1 MAKISNTLSYP
12 NQLPIE
18 SGDYLIGTAANSSP
32 IEKQTKT
39 FTLGDIANFIIDG
52 AFDGVSYRLPV
63 FTAPTAGEESLT
75 IVNSLLYQD
84 TASDGQKPAEVGGTT
99 VYVDNG
105 SGQGNFYVAGTTTT
119 NGLLTVD
126 GGIYFNSEVFDSSN
140 TVGTGEQ
147 VLVSQADGTVKWQN
161 YQGSGLEFQ
170 GAWDADI
177 NVPDLTAIPLI
188 PDNTGK
194 YWIVSVAGGT
204 NLPTQ
209 GGGSIYDWEV
219 GDWAIISEDLN
230 NNIFWDKIDNS
241 SVLTGGGTTDRIA
254 IWTSP
259 TELGDAN
266 ILKGTGN
273 NSLVFNDMTTP
284 DATQGTNASAFGL
297 GTQAEGDYAL
307 ATGQDT
313 RAFGESSFATG
324 FDTEA
329 NGPASATFGS
339 NTYADGQQAFA
350 IGSNTSANADNSF
363 AAGVQTNA
371 NGDNSFVGGD
381 GSNANGNNAFSFGGQ
396 TQADGDF
403 AVSMGSSNNA
413 DGNHSVALGQGNNAD
428 ANNSIAIGYANTVS
442 SSGGFSIAMGFES
455 SASGANSIAIGNNAI
470 ASGESSAAIGG
481 ENAVASGDY
490 SFAAG
495 EGTTASGDGST
506 AMGTVTTASGNTST
520 ALGDTSTA
528 SGLTSTALGNNAEA
542 SGNYSVAIGQNVI
555 ASGTI
560 SLAMGNGSDATATA
574 SVAIGNRTLASGAG
588 ALALGQDTVSS
599 GDSSTA
605 MGENT
610 TASGL
615 ASTAM
620 GGDTTASNGHCVA
633 MGKGSTASG
642 NVATAMGSITLASG
656 DASVAMGSSSTA
668 SGDNSTAMGGS
679 TTASGDFSVA
689 AGKSCQA
696 SGNVSVAIGDANV
709 ASGFYAQAYGKDA
722 EASGDNSFAFGTV
735 STTTASGVGSFSFGE
750 GNESKATASWTLGEF
765 NIVDGAGSFAVG
777 KGNQINATASQA
789 FSTGKANQSS
799 GEESHAIGTNLN
811 ATDFRQIVIGSN
823 NVPLPGSVN
832 TWTNTHNLLTV
843 GNGPDPANQSNALEI
858 TKGGLFKLPS
868 YGSGTIT
875 GVPANSLSV
884 DAGGNVIETPI
895 VSNTFIINGMVNNL
909 ASETS
914 GYDFMEWT
922 SNVTDGRIPLFRNP
936 VKLQLE
942 KVTWVWMGAGPLF
955 LGPGESVDF
964 SIGTIADN
972 TNSVISNYTSVSNIF
987 SIDSSDNGTYAYGE
1001 ASFAAG
1007 AIVIDVFSNI
1017 GVVGL
1022 ETGSVSPNTGEL
1034 SISFFFREV

>member
-75 IVNSLLYQD
+75 LVNSLLYQD
-84 TASDGQKPAEVGGTT
+84 TASDGQKPDEVGGTT

-105 SGQGNFYVAGTTTT
+105 SGQGNFYVAGSTTT
-119 NGLLTVD
+119 NGSLIVD

-147 VLVSQADGTVKWQN
+147 VLVSQADGTVQWQN

-170 GAWDADI
+170 GAWNADL
-177 NVPDLTAIPLI
+177 NVPDLLAIPLI
-188 PDNTGK
+188 PANTGK
-194 YWIVSVAGGT
+194 YWIVSVAGGE

-209 GGGSIYDWEV
+209 GGGSISDWEV

-259 TELGDAN
+259 SELGDAN

-297 GTQAEGDYAL
+297 ATQAEGDYSF

-313 RAFGESSFATG
+313 RAFGESSFVAG
-324 FDTEA
+324 FDNEA
-329 NGPASATFGS
+329 NGPASAAFGS
-339 NTYADGQQAFA
+339 NTFADGLQAFA
-350 IGSNTSANADNSF
+350 IGENTAATNDNSF
-363 AAGVQTNA
+363 ACGVGTNA
-371 NGDNSFVGGD
+371 TGENSFVGGD

-403 AVSMGSSNNA
+403 AVSMGASNNA
-413 DGNHSVALGQGNNAD
+413 NGNFSVALGQGNTPRG
-428 ANNSIAIGYANTVS
+428 NNSIAIGYGNDVAPT
-442 SSGGFSIAMGFES
+442 GGFSVAMGFES
-455 SASGANSIAIGNNAI
+455 SASGATSIAIGNNATAI
-470 ASGESSAAIGG
+470 GESSAAIGG

-490 SFAAG
+490 SFATG
-495 EGTTASGDGST
+495 ENTIASGDGST
-506 AMGTVTTASGNTST
+506 AMGTGSDATGLASTAIGVNATASG
-520 ALGDTSTA
+520 D
-528 SGLTSTALGNNAEA
+528 
-542 SGNYSVAIGQNVI
+542 YSVAIGHDLT
-555 ASGTI
+555 ASGNF
-560 SLAMGNGSDATATA
+560 SVAMGDGTG
-574 SVAIGNRTLASGAG
+574 AIGNY
-588 ALALGQDTVSS
+588 
-599 GDSSTA
+599 STA
-605 MGENT
+605 MGGAT
-610 TASGL
+610 TASGEL
-615 ASTAM
+615 STAM

-642 NVATAMGSITLASG
+642 NVATAMGGTTTASGGISTAMGGDTLASG
-656 DASVAMGSSSTA
+656 DFSTAMGKGSTA
-668 SGDNSTAMGGS
+668 SGDASTAMGETTTASGNVSTAIGGS

-696 SGNVSVAIGDANV
+696 TGTVSVAIGDANV
-709 ASGFYAQAYGKDA
+709 ASGFYAQAYGKDS
-722 EASGDNSFAFGTV
+722 EASGDNSFAFGTF
-735 STTTASGVGSFSFGE
+735 STTTASGNGSFSFGN
-750 GNESKATASWTLGEF
+750 GNESKADESFTLGTS
-765 NIVDGAGSFAVG
+765 NVVDGDFSFAIG
-777 KGNQINATASQA
+777 NGNQINATAGKA
-789 FSTGKANQSS
+789 FSTGDGNQNS
-799 GEESHAIGTNLN
+799 GAQSHSIGTQLN

-823 NVPLPGSVN
+823 NIPLPGSVN

-909 ASETS
+909 ASEAS

-1007 AIVIDVFSNI
+1007 AIVIDKFSNI